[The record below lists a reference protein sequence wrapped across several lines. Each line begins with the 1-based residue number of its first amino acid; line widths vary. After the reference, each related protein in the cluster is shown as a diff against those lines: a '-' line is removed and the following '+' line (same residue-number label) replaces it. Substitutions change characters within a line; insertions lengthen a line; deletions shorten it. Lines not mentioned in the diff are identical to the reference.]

1 MKTLKEIRNAIEN
14 ENMKSAWSKGV
25 KEYALEII
33 EDAINYEGE
42 NYEFYGNPAD
52 KKMLLNGADNW
63 IQYSEGGCS
72 LIYNEDIAKRLCTP
86 SELKRSKNGF
96 RNPNKNENW
105 IECQARALIQAY
117 RLIMNKS
124 K

>member
-33 EDAINYEGE
+33 EDAINYENE
-42 NYEFYGNPAD
+42 NYEFCGSPAD
-52 KKMLLNGADNW
+52 KRMLLNGADNW

-86 SELKRSKNGF
+86 SELKRNKNGT

-117 RLIMNKS
+117 RLIMNRS